1 MELLTLNRLLEPLH
15 TMSEQLDTM
24 SEQLERRDAELREVR
39 ARMLSKSLFFRPDGR
54 PVKPVGRLLFHTS
67 GAPRPLSTR
76 FGSSQEWNSEKGI
89 RSLDGERRI
98 FKFIKGR

>member
-1 MELLTLNRLLEPLH
+1 MR
-15 TMSEQLDTM
+15 SCGKF
-24 SEQLERRDAELREVR
+24 
-39 ARMLSKSLFFRPDGR
+39 ARVCYLSKSLFFRPDGR

-67 GAPRPLSTR
+67 GAPRPLSMR
-76 FGSSQEWNSEKGI
+76 FVSSQEWNSEKGI